1 VTLSAAARAAV
12 ATHGAEVMTAAARA
26 MLWRRG
32 DLSWALHS
40 GQHEARHLLNLA
52 ERRGERRSV
61 WMCGRRWGKTRMAV
75 VDAMEFALK
84 RPGSRIP
91 YGALTWQSATDF
103 VFPEVEYLREWA
115 PAGEKPEIVDGEV
128 RLPNKSVIVVSGCED
143 ERKANRLR
151 GPAADRAYIDE
162 AGFIDVLPYVVNSVV
177 EWQLLTRD
185 GTMILASS
193 SPLTPAHPFV
203 DFVNESE
210 RNGTLITR
218 TTPDAPHITA
228 TALAKMCQKMG
239 GATSTE
245 WRREALCEII
255 TDESRAV
262 IPEWGPNADR
272 IVVSEW
278 PAAPYRHW
286 YVAADL
292 GYVDLTAVLL
302 AWYDFAAGKLIVEDE
317 AILVRPTSGDIQSAT
332 AEMERRHI
340 PDGQEVASRV
350 ADAPLITIADLA
362 KLQPND
368 TPEQLRWRVTQK
380 DDLEG
385 AINAV
390 RLSVAR
396 GEIIINK
403 RCTTLL
409 RHISTAIWNKG
420 RTAFDRSDA
429 AGIGH
434 FDALAALVYLN
445 RSIRR
450 GENPYPP
457 AGRPDRTGRWVPIGS
472 YDDGS
477 TKIKSGG
484 GVRIR

>member
-1 VTLSAAARAAV
+1 MTASARAI
-12 ATHGAEVMTAAARA
+12 
-26 MLWRRG
+26 LWKRG

-40 GQHEARHLLNLA
+40 GQHEARHMVRVA
-52 ERRGERRSV
+52 EMQGERRSV

-75 VDAMEFALK
+75 VDALEFAIK
-84 RPGSRIP
+84 KPGSRIP

-103 VFPEVEYLREWA
+103 VFPEVDFLREWA

-203 DFVNESE
+203 DFVEES
-210 RNGTLITR
+210 RLNGTLICR
-218 TTPDAPHITA
+218 TTPEAPHITP

-255 TDESRAV
+255 TDEARAV
-262 IPEWGPNADR
+262 VPEWGPNQDR
-272 IVVSEW
+272 IVVNDW

-302 AWYDFAAGKLIVEDE
+302 GWYDFAAGKLIVEDE
-317 AILVRPTSGDIQSAT
+317 RILVRPTSGDIQAAT
-332 AEMERRHI
+332 AEMEQRYQA
-340 PDGQEVASRV
+340 DVQSRV

-362 KLQPND
+362 KLQPVG
-368 TPEQLRWRVTQK
+368 TPEHLRWRVTGK
-380 DDLEG
+380 DNLEG

-390 RLSVAR
+390 RLLVAR
-396 GEIIINK
+396 GELIINK
-403 RCTTLL
+403 RCSTLI
-409 RHISTAIWNKG
+409 RHIGTAIWNKG

-445 RSIRR
+445 RSVRR
-450 GENPYPP
+450 GDNPYPP
-457 AGRPDRTGRWVPIGS
+457 QGRPEPYGRWVPQG
-472 YDDGS
+472 YGED
-477 TKIKSGG
+477 TRIKSGG
-484 GVRIR
+484 GVRIK